1 MSTLQVNTIETNTP
15 GGVLAIRDSNNALT
29 AIKPNAVQG
38 TAANTAPVF
47 QDSAGTEIGT
57 LCRAWVNFNGT
68 GTVAIRGAFNVSSI
82 TDGGVGTYDVNFVNP
97 MPDTNYAIA
106 SVGRFSSG
114 TAASTSGGLIPQDN
128 NVNLSASSFR
138 VMAVTK
144 DSATR
149 IDNPD
154 IYVAVFR

>member
-1 MSTLQVNTIETNTP
+1 MSRLQVNTIETNTP
-15 GGVLAIRDSNNALT
+15 SGVLAVRDVNDALT
-29 AIKPNAVQG
+29 AIRTSAVQG

-47 QDSAGTEIGT
+47 QDSNGTEIGT
-57 LCRAWVNFNGT
+57 LCRAWINFNGT
-68 GTVAIRGAFNVSSI
+68 GSVAIRGAFNVLSI

-114 TAASTSGGLIPQDN
+114 AAASTSGGLIPQDN

-138 VMAVTK
+138 VMSVTK

-154 IYVAVFR
+154 IYVAIFR